1 MSVTR
6 ENIVST
12 NEKNNHLKYIKEHKD
27 MDKVV
32 YKYTQ
37 SSLELRKSPSKM
49 KKLNNLIKN
58 APLLKKE
65 YTVYNMKSDY
75 DKVLRI
81 DGKNLENSNEIEA
94 DELVVGDIFTQE
106 SLWDTDKDKQNNIL
120 STTYDRNYPLTDFSK
135 DLSTKYDKDFVD
147 MFTFDTVEKMIKVNN
162 CEQDQGEN
170 LKNIYEGI
178 KEYVEQYSKEND
190 ENLKDIDIST
200 FREWI
205 IYDSGLENKKSIK
218 NSILKLSNKI
228 IELKNGCA
236 CCLFRIRLKNKK
248 GLLVEKISAYPDQ
261 KEILLQD
268 PTFMIVRKVSTE
280 KYKTIPTLER
290 YKQKFKTNFI
300 YDFDP
305 DKDQEYEEKNIKVYD
320 VDVIYIPPKNLPI
333 KSPRLIRGIIR
344 KPQSI

>member
-37 SSLELRKSPSKM
+37 SSLELRKSPSEM

-120 STTYDRNYPLTDFSK
+120 STT
-135 DLSTKYDKDFVD
+135 
-147 MFTFDTVEKMIKVNN
+147 MI
-162 CEQDQGEN
+162 
-170 LKNIYEGI
+170 
-178 KEYVEQYSKEND
+178 
-190 ENLKDIDIST
+190 
-200 FREWI
+200 
-205 IYDSGLENKKSIK
+205 
-218 NSILKLSNKI
+218 
-228 IELKNGCA
+228 
-236 CCLFRIRLKNKK
+236 
-248 GLLVEKISAYPDQ
+248 
-261 KEILLQD
+261 
-268 PTFMIVRKVSTE
+268 
-280 KYKTIPTLER
+280 
-290 YKQKFKTNFI
+290 
-300 YDFDP
+300 
-305 DKDQEYEEKNIKVYD
+305 
-320 VDVIYIPPKNLPI
+320 
-333 KSPRLIRGIIR
+333 GIIH
-344 KPQSI
+344 